1 MNLDALLEKI
11 NRLEYHQSLLLKM
24 MTASNDQ
31 FYKLIIEKSLNK
43 HDVEQFFQKCDEL
56 TLLYKEQTAEG
67 LVHFNSLYE
76 EFQKALHPNLNAEEV
91 VRACLRQQLYLPLML
106 EFQKF
111 V

>member
-24 MTASNDQ
+24 ISTSNDQ
-31 FYKLIIEKSLNK
+31 FYKLVIEKSLTK

-56 TLLYKEQTAEG
+56 TLLYKKQKAEG
-67 LVHFNSLYE
+67 LVYFDSLFT
-76 EFQKALHPNLNAEEV
+76 EFQKALPPSLNAEEV